1 MWKYMVT
8 TISHLRI
15 HFRSLL
21 SVAPPQQ
28 LQGMMLR
35 PQKYNYEVRYKHDEN
50 IIMYLANILSRA
62 YLLTTAHP
70 SGAEF
75 EHQHSI

>member
-1 MWKYMVT
+1 MWKYMAT

-35 PQKYNYEVRYKHDEN
+35 PQKYNYEVHYKHDEN